1 TPPAVLAG
9 ALTPLPAAAFTE
21 AVAEASLLGHF
32 GAASLE
38 ALGLAGRRL
47 SASAAG
53 ALIGYLR
60 ENQPAVL
67 GHVSRVS
74 PERPGRFMSLDASTV
89 RNLEIFEPLRPGS
102 EGVRRA
108 PGAGRERTLLGVL
121 DLTKTAMGARLLRRW
136 LGQPLLDCGEIG
148 ERQDGVAFFE
158 SSAVRRGRTA
168 EVLAGIGD
176 VERSLTRV
184 SSAAASSPVATTP
197 RDLVSLRRGLESL
210 PLLRELIGDCAIED
224 LPIAYTAV
232 ATDMHSREEVWLR
245 EGQMF
250 DAIRASIATPLV
262 FTPFRHGRRTL
273 LDGALVNPVPIGP
286 TLEAGNDLTVIV
298 DLSGPAQP
306 QPTAATSEALPGS
319 NRYKQRIGRFIDSL
333 QRPRGG
339 PPRPQPPRPAEP
351 GLLDVAFVSMQAMQD
366 TISKLRLSAY
376 APDVQI
382 DIPGNACGFFEFWR
396 AEELIELGRERT
408 AQAFERLGR

>member
-1 TPPAVLAG
+1 MEYCAVNDNPSACADRPTPTAAAPITVSLVLGSGGARGLAHIGVIQWLTENGYQIRAISGASIGALVGGIYAARKLEVYAEWVLA
-9 ALTPLPAAAFTE
+9 LERMHVLR
-21 AVAEASLLGHF
+21 LLDPTF
-32 GAASLE
+32 G
-38 ALGLAGRRL
+38 
-47 SASAAG
+47 
-53 ALIGYLR
+53 
-60 ENQPAVL
+60 
-67 GHVSRVS
+67 
-74 PERPGRFMSLDASTV
+74 RPGLF
-89 RNLEIFEPLRPGS
+89 
-102 EGVRRA
+102 
-108 PGAGRERTLLGVL
+108 
-121 DLTKTAMGARLLRRW
+121 K
-136 LGQPLLDCGEIG
+136 G
-148 ERQDGVAFFE
+148 ERIISV
-158 SSAVRRGRTA
+158 
-168 EVLAGIGD
+168 
-176 VERSLTRV
+176 
-184 SSAAASSPVATTP
+184 
-197 RDLVSLRRGLESL
+197 
-210 PLLRELIGDCAIED
+210 LRELIGDCAIED